1 VSEILVE
8 FYNRLFNRLGV
19 EIVDMFF
26 LSDIMGKGAVL
37 DKAKY
42 LDEAYCL
49 GKNPINW
56 IENGG

>member
-1 VSEILVE
+1 
-8 FYNRLFNRLGV
+8 
-19 EIVDMFF
+19 MFF
-26 LSDIMGKGAVL
+26 LSDIMEKGAVL